1 MGYIEFLTGIES
13 GYIRIGGLPLVEG
26 FIQRLQQWPRNV
38 RLFFIANML
47 YQIGGGM
54 FSVLY
59 NLYIQGLG
67 YSETM
72 NGRIISV
79 QSLVTAIMFIPV
91 GLLGDRLSRKTLLIL
106 GACCSGL
113 LFVGRSFWAEGSGM
127 LLLAGVSGLF
137 AAFVQVLAIPFLA
150 ESVSKSERLR
160 VFSLYSSIVLA
171 SQIIGS
177 LGGGVFADGLQW
189 AGLNHI
195 TSLQLVLCVGGI
207 ATLLSFIPLL
217 YMSEAPS
224 RGKIVQAA
232 AATEQAVNTVR
243 APQEQGEASSAPT
256 TQTVQLQRRDQNADG
271 SNDRR
276 IISQFVL
283 TQLLIGFG
291 SGLVIPYLNLYF
303 TNRFNASLSGMSL
316 LIALGQVMTIVSM
329 LIGPYL
335 AARLGSVK
343 AVVCFQVLSLPFL
356 LITGFTN
363 LLWVASISF
372 LFRQALMN
380 AANPIHSSVLIDR
393 VSDRR
398 RGIANSMMQTAFMIG
413 WATMGPVQSY
423 LITTYGTYWGYAI
436 TFSITGVLY
445 SVSSLL
451 YYFMFR
457 ESRSASPVRPGHS

>member
-1 MGYIEFLTGIES
+1 M
-13 GYIRIGGLPLVEG
+13 EG

-150 ESVSKSERLR
+150 ESVSKAERLR

-256 TQTVQLQRRDQNADG
+256 TKTVQLQRRD
-271 SNDRR
+271 
-276 IISQFVL
+276 
-283 TQLLIGFG
+283 
-291 SGLVIPYLNLYF
+291 
-303 TNRFNASLSGMSL
+303 
-316 LIALGQVMTIVSM
+316 
-329 LIGPYL
+329 
-335 AARLGSVK
+335 
-343 AVVCFQVLSLPFL
+343 
-356 LITGFTN
+356 
-363 LLWVASISF
+363 
-372 LFRQALMN
+372 
-380 AANPIHSSVLIDR
+380 
-393 VSDRR
+393 
-398 RGIANSMMQTAFMIG
+398 
-413 WATMGPVQSY
+413 
-423 LITTYGTYWGYAI
+423 
-436 TFSITGVLY
+436 
-445 SVSSLL
+445 
-451 YYFMFR
+451 
-457 ESRSASPVRPGHS
+457 